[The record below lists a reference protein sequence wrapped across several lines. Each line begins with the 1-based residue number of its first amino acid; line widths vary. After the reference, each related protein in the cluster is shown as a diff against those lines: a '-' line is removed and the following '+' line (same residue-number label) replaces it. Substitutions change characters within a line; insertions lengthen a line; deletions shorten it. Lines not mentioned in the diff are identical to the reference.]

1 MSKIDGEIETLLS
14 TLYTLQS
21 STGADTT
28 APTKPKPT
36 SGKKTDRFLEIK
48 TGMIQ
53 RLTSIQSMMMESRE
67 REGEL
72 DPKDVIRGQ
81 SQIREEIRMLTEEWR
96 ELDSL
101 YRIESRK
108 KRSKFTQAEL
118 QSQQHT
124 VLQLN
129 DEIKK
134 VKDLQRSGYGKV
146 EGGGGGRGVVGMEE
160 SEMFVKGGGD
170 GFSSESTVTRTGVE
184 MTSQQS
190 SQIQALRDRDQK
202 FDLEISE
209 IGKGILDLQDYAL
222 EQNEEVK
229 RQNLMLD
236 SLSAK
241 IDNVHEHV
249 ENVNGKMKSTLEKVG
264 RKGDKLCVDIIC
276 LVLSIGFAAV
286 IYSIYKE
293 TN

>member
-1 MSKIDGEIETLLS
+1 MGLVVRVLLRGEENQPDVNIIIYIYLTFITPLSSLLI
-14 TLYTLQS
+14 LL
-21 STGADTT
+21 
-28 APTKPKPT
+28 
-36 SGKKTDRFLEIK
+36 
-48 TGMIQ
+48 
-53 RLTSIQSMMMESRE
+53 
-67 REGEL
+67 
-72 DPKDVIRGQ
+72 
-81 SQIREEIRMLTEEWR
+81 
-96 ELDSL
+96 
-101 YRIESRK
+101 
-108 KRSKFTQAEL
+108 
-118 QSQQHT
+118 
-124 VLQLN
+124 
-129 DEIKK
+129 
-134 VKDLQRSGYGKV
+134 
-146 EGGGGGRGVVGMEE
+146 
-160 SEMFVKGGGD
+160 
-170 GFSSESTVTRTGVE
+170 RTGVE